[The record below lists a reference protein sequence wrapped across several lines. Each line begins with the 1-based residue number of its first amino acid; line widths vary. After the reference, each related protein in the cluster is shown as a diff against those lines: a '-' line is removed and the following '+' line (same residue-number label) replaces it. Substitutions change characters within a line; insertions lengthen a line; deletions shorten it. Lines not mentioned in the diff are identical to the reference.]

1 MGREEYIHHT
11 FGTLGFIRATSI
23 PWFLVDIIAQM
34 PYYDRNYRQYDII
47 NMQLDEVDQALIGA
61 LRTNARTS
69 VARLGKQL
77 GIARTTVQARID
89 RLEARGVIAGYTLR
103 LGAAGSPALRATA
116 LVAIEP
122 RAAAEVLQ
130 RLKSLHNVIAVHTT
144 SGRFDLLVQI
154 TATSTEELDLT
165 LDHIGGAK
173 GVKSSESLIH
183 LTTKISREA

>member
-1 MGREEYIHHT
+1 MR
-11 FGTLGFIRATSI
+11 
-23 PWFLVDIIAQM
+23 WFLVDITGQM
-34 PYYDRNYRQYDII
+34 IHYGRNYRQTDTT
-47 NMQLDEVDQALIGA
+47 NMQLDEIDQALIGA

-103 LGAAGSPALRATA
+103 LGAAGRPALRATA

-122 RAAAEVLQ
+122 RAAAEVLM
-130 RLKSLHNVIAVHTT
+130 RLKSLSNVMAVHTT

-154 TATSTEELDLT
+154 TAASTEELDLT
-165 LDHIGGAK
+165 LDYIGGAK

>member
-1 MGREEYIHHT
+1 MGREEYIQQP
-11 FGTLGFIRATSI
+11 FETLALLWAFSIR
-23 PWFLVDIIAQM
+23 WFLVDITGQIIHCDRKNRQTDIA
-34 PYYDRNYRQYDII
+34 
-47 NMQLDEVDQALIGA
+47 NMQLDEIDQALIGA

-69 VARLGKQL
+69 VARLGKQF
-77 GIARTTVQARID
+77 GIARTTVQSRID

-103 LGAAGSPALRATA
+103 LGAAGRPALRATA

-122 RAAAEVLQ
+122 RAAAEVLM
-130 RLKSLHNVIAVHTT
+130 RLKSLRNVVAVHTT

-154 TATSTEELDLT
+154 SAASTEELDLT
-165 LDHIGGAK
+165 LDYIGGAK

>member
-1 MGREEYIHHT
+1 
-11 FGTLGFIRATSI
+11 
-23 PWFLVDIIAQM
+23 
-34 PYYDRNYRQYDII
+34 
-47 NMQLDEVDQALIGA
+47 MQLDDIDQALIGV

-69 VARLGKQL
+69 VSRLSQQL
-77 GIARTTVQARID
+77 GVARTTVQARIE

-103 LGAAGSPALRATA
+103 LGQAARPALRATA

-130 RLKSLHNVIAVHTT
+130 RLKSLSNVMTVHTT

-154 TATSTEELDLT
+154 TAAKTEELNLT

-173 GVKSSESLIH
+173 GLKSSEILIH
-183 LTTKISREA
+183 LSTKINREA